1 MGETKETKTKVV
13 EMKPT
18 VGEMPKRE
26 RTYEEVVAENNQIKQ
41 QAEMMYRQIQQMN
54 MQNIFKRLEFLFKV
68 VENRGA
74 FPEEFKNKCVF
85 EIVNLLTIPEN
96 KDEEETK
103 NEQAQ

>member
-1 MGETKETKTKVV
+1 MGETKKTKVV
-13 EMKPT
+13 EMQPV
-18 VGEMPKRE
+18 VGVEKK
-26 RTYEEVVAENNQIKQ
+26 TYEQLETENVQIKQ
-41 QAEMMYRQIQQMN
+41 QAEAMYRQMQQMN
-54 MQNIFKRLEFLFKV
+54 MQNIFKRLDFLFKV

-103 NEQAQ
+103 NEQA